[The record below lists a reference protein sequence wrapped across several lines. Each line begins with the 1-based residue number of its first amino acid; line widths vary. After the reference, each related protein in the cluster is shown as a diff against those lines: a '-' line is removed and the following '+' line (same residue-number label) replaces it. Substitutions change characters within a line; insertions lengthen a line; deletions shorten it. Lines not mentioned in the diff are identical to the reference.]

1 VEIEMEVSD
10 IELIKECLDGKQE
23 AFTTLVTRYKRF
35 VYSIVYK
42 YFKDMDDV
50 NDISQE
56 AFLKIYKSLD
66 RYNPEYKFSTWIAKI
81 TVNVCLD
88 LLRKNKMYFV
98 PMEEVETVLKDN
110 NTPEAAYI
118 EKERTLQVQSAIN
131 KLPEKYRAVVLL
143 YHEDGASYKEIS
155 EMLNQPLSIIKN
167 RLHRARLM
175 LRESF
180 SNMEGL
186 YRTN

>member
-1 VEIEMEVSD
+1 VEFEMEVSD
-10 IELIKECLDGKQE
+10 IDLIKECLDGKQE
-23 AFTTLVTRYKRF
+23 SFATLVTRYKRF

-42 YFKDMDDV
+42 YFKDVDDI

-56 AFLKIYKSLD
+56 AFLKIYKSMGQ
-66 RYNPEYKFSTWIAKI
+66 YNPEYKFSTWIAKI
-81 TVNVCLD
+81 TVNLCLD
-88 LLRKNKMYFV
+88 VLRKKKMHFV
-98 PMEEVETVLKDN
+98 PMEEVEMVLKDN
-110 NTPEAAYI
+110 NTPETAYV
-118 EKERTLQVQSAIN
+118 ERERTLQVQSAIN
-131 KLPEKYRAVVLL
+131 KLPEKYKEVVLL

-155 EMLNQPLSIIKN
+155 EILNQPLSIIKN
-167 RLHRARLM
+167 RLHRARLI